1 MRHGEFDIW
10 TDDAS
15 MGLAMAYSLIL
26 NKFQFNPVHI
36 RYMFF
41 LWLEHGLGNGG
52 RDRSIG
58 LGGNIYTSFKQF
70 VKRQDEYVQEGDQFN
85 NGNGSLMRL
94 APIPVAFY
102 DDSEKAID
110 LSVKQ
115 SLTTHNG
122 LEAK

>member
-1 MRHGEFDIW
+1 
-10 TDDAS
+10 
-15 MGLAMAYSLIL
+15 
-26 NKFQFNPVHI
+26 
-36 RYMFF
+36 
-41 LWLEHGLGNGG
+41 
-52 RDRSIG
+52 
-58 LGGNIYTSFKQF
+58 